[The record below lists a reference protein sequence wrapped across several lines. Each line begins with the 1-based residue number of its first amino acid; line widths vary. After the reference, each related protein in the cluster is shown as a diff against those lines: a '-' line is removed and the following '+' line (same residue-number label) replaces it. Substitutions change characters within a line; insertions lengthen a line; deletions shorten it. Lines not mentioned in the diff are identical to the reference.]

1 MTWVRHLEVCRL
13 RNVDQTAI
21 ELGPGLNV
29 LLGAN
34 AQGKTSLLE
43 AVGILARARSFR
55 SDDVASVVAR
65 GCATL
70 SVSGLTQDGQHETR
84 LEIEWGI
91 GCRRLAVSGSDV
103 APRDYHGRV
112 EALVYSTE
120 RLRVVRGT
128 PRDRRQYLDRGA
140 AALWPAYRHTQREY
154 ERALAQRNAALEQGH
169 AGLEAW
175 DETFLRLGAQLRM
188 RRARYV
194 QLLSAAL
201 ERGYRPRNE
210 LYTIDLEPHGLEQ
223 DETRCL
229 TQLSAELEARR
240 RDEQRA
246 RRTLVGPHRDA
257 VVLRIDDQDAAAHA
271 SSGQA
276 RSLVLAL
283 TLAGL
288 DIYRRER
295 GTPAV
300 ALLDD
305 LDSELDEERSASL
318 CREVAARG
326 QALVTTAHPAWV
338 TRVQDLGPVFEVE
351 TGRVRRAA

>member
-1 MTWVRHLEVCRL
+1 LTWVRHLEVCRL
-13 RNVDQTAI
+13 RNVRETAI
-21 ELGPGLNV
+21 EFGPGLNV

-34 AQGKTSLLE
+34 AQGKTSVLE
-43 AVGILARARSFR
+43 AVGLLARARSFR
-55 SDDVASVVAR
+55 SDDLTTVVAR
-65 GCATL
+65 GCTSL
-70 SVSGLTQDGQHETR
+70 SVSGLTVNGEHEAR
-84 LEIEWGI
+84 LDIEWGH
-91 GCRRLAVSGSDV
+91 GRRRLAVAGSDV
-103 APRDYHGRV
+103 APRDYHGRL

-128 PRDRRQYLDRGA
+128 PRDRRQYLDRSA
-140 AALWPAYRHTQREY
+140 AALWPAYRHAQREY
-154 ERALAQRNAALEQGH
+154 ERALMQRNAALESGQP
-169 AGLEAW
+169 GLEAW
-175 DETFLRLGAQLRM
+175 DETFLRLGAHLRS

-194 QLLSAAL
+194 RAVAEAL
-201 ERGYRPRNE
+201 ERGYRPRDE
-210 LYTIDLEPHGLEQ
+210 HYTLELEPHGLEL
-223 DETRCL
+223 DEGRNHELFT
-229 TQLSAELEARR
+229 AELANRR
-240 RDEQRA
+240 RDERRA
-246 RRTLVGPHRDA
+246 RRTLVGPHRDS
-257 VVLRIDDQDAAAHA
+257 VVLRIDGQDAAAHA

-288 DIYRRER
+288 DVYRRER
-295 GTPAV
+295 GTAAV

-338 TRVQDLGPVFEVE
+338 ARVQDLGPVFEVA

>member
-13 RNVDQTAI
+13 RNLQQTEI

-34 AQGKTSLLE
+34 AQGKTSVLE
-43 AVGILARARSFR
+43 AVGVLARVRSFR
-55 SDDVASVVAR
+55 SEDLTTVVAH
-65 GCATL
+65 GSTSL
-70 SVSGLTQDGQHETR
+70 SVSGLTVNGQHEAR
-84 LEIEWGI
+84 LDIEWGR
-91 GCRRLAVSGSDV
+91 GRRRLAVAGSDV
-103 APRDYHGRV
+103 TPRDYHGRL
-112 EALVYSTE
+112 EALIYSTE

-140 AALWPAYRHTQREY
+140 AALWPAYRHIQREY
-154 ERALAQRNAALEQGH
+154 ERALAQRNAALEAGQP
-169 AGLEAW
+169 GLEAW
-175 DETFLRLGAQLRM
+175 DDTFLRLGANLRA

-194 QLLSAAL
+194 QQLGEAL
-201 ERGYRPRNE
+201 EHGYRPRDE
-210 LYTIDLEPHGLEQ
+210 RYTIELEPHGLEQ
-223 DETRCL
+223 DDARCL
-229 TQLSAELEARR
+229 AQLGSELASRR
-240 RDEQRA
+240 REEQRA
-246 RRTLVGPHRDA
+246 RRTLVGPHRD
-257 VVLRIDDQDAAAHA
+257 VIVLRIDGQDAAAHA

-283 TLAGL
+283 TLAAL
-288 DIYRRER
+288 DVYRRER
-295 GTPAV
+295 GTAAV

-338 TRVQDLGPVFEVE
+338 ARVQDLGPVFEVA